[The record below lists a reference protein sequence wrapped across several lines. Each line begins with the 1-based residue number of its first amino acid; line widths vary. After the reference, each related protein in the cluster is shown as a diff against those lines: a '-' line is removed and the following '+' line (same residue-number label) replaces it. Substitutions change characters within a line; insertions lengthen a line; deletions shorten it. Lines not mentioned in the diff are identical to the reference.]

1 MVDKFLK
8 SNDKPAA
15 ERQANGAVQEISENT
30 TTETTSL
37 AVENESMIYFLGRK
51 FVEVKI
57 LYIYDFGFLLLK
69 KGSFCVY
76 LERAV

>member
-30 TTETTSL
+30 TMESTSL

-57 LYIYDFGFLLLK
+57 LYIYDFGFLLK